1 MESDISN
8 PTKKRQATYNNS
20 SQKRSKLKTSAVDK
34 GSEKKQPKKKIA
46 DIIKEYCAD
55 SNAVG
60 RPKGSSD
67 EATRELS
74 ASIEKATQEAVRE
87 FHEMKSKNRSKKARL
102 RKGSLNEIIDLAK
115 KKYSVPDSIIISTQ
129 TMRQRLKRGKNN
141 GHAGHKSPMEDVEP
155 YLVEL
160 IKKLAEMRTPVT
172 TAQGLELAN
181 SLIKG
186 KTVEKNWR
194 NGKQNTAMAI
204 GLMVAS
210 NWVRLIGIFF

>member
-1 MESDISN
+1 
-8 PTKKRQATYNNS
+8 
-20 SQKRSKLKTSAVDK
+20 
-34 GSEKKQPKKKIA
+34 
-46 DIIKEYCAD
+46 
-55 SNAVG
+55 
-60 RPKGSSD
+60 
-67 EATRELS
+67 
-74 ASIEKATQEAVRE
+74 VRE
-87 FHEMKSKNRSKKARL
+87 FHELKSKNRSKKARL

-129 TMRQRLKRGKNN
+129 TVRQRLKRGKNN

-186 KTVEKNWR
+186 KTVEK
-194 NGKQNTAMAI
+194 
-204 GLMVAS
+204 
-210 NWVRLIGIFF
+210 

>member
-1 MESDISN
+1 M
-8 PTKKRQATYNNS
+8 
-20 SQKRSKLKTSAVDK
+20 
-34 GSEKKQPKKKIA
+34 
-46 DIIKEYCAD
+46 
-55 SNAVG
+55 
-60 RPKGSSD
+60 
-67 EATRELS
+67 
-74 ASIEKATQEAVRE
+74 RE
-87 FHEMKSKNRSKKARL
+87 FHELKSKNRSKKARL

-129 TMRQRLKRGKNN
+129 TVRQRLKRGQNN

-204 GLMVAS
+204 GLMVPS
-210 NWVRLIGIFF
+210 NWVRLIGKIF